1 MFYSASPCRFPTF
14 LPSYRIRYVSLS
26 GASMLCSIVPQPEF
40 FNRTILER
48 LLIIKNELLAV
59 ARFQRGKGYFCV
71 LHNSLRKIKIPGH
84 YKVITERTRH
94 LIRYA
99 ACKACALRSPSVTTL
114 YLRWHKYESAGSRN
128 NRDPADCLAETEGF
142 EPSSLKGHHDFESSV
157 KKRTWRNLT
166 EDNGRCESLEN
177 AVFSRL
183 SAPVRIE
190 NAAKIRV
197 RESPPILPSS
207 NGFSEKP
214 IRIFDRTERFFAPK
228 SRFWQCVKS
237 TGYAGQHP
245 KSCRLIRFKKWIF
258 TEFSLFRSWKWK
270 FILNTDN
277 TYPRLK

>member
-99 ACKACALRSPSVTTL
+99 ACKIFSSYDPRALRRSTSGDKYLILADLAAICGQISFLVGVTGV
-114 YLRWHKYESAGSRN
+114 E
-128 NRDPADCLAETEGF
+128 PAAST
-142 EPSSLKGHHDFESSV
+142 SQ
-157 KKRTWRNLT
+157 
-166 EDNGRCESLEN
+166 
-177 AVFSRL
+177 
-183 SAPVRIE
+183 
-190 NAAKIRV
+190 RV
-197 RESPPILPSS
+197 S
-207 NGFSEKP
+207 G
-214 IRIFDRTERFFAPK
+214 TFF
-228 SRFWQCVKS
+228 C
-237 TGYAGQHP
+237 
-245 KSCRLIRFKKWIF
+245 
-258 TEFSLFRSWKWK
+258 
-270 FILNTDN
+270 
-277 TYPRLK
+277 